1 MQSRE
6 REVVFQARPN
16 QLHDH
21 PEKINQT
28 ERRERSKVDDRNL
41 ASRKAKTSS
50 KNYEVRTSLD
60 TQVEG
65 RVLDN

>member
-1 MQSRE
+1 MI
-6 REVVFQARPN
+6 
-16 QLHDH
+16 H
-21 PEKINQT
+21 PKKINQT